1 MLVTLIYLLYN
12 RYLYNKGKNM
22 GTIYKLNFSNGDF
35 YVGKTSLRLGS
46 RILQHI
52 NTRGKGSP
60 LLQDAFATQE
70 YLGFDVVEDN
80 IPEDILGITEAYYIK
95 KLKPTLNTLP
105 GGESLQGLNHP
116 RCKYTEAEL
125 REVANLII
133 STEFSYMEISRKTGV
148 LLSTV
153 RDIAFQRTH
162 AWLIEIVTPE
172 ALEKAAAARKK
183 TYTLY
188 DINNEPYEFTSI
200 TDFSRKHGFNAAAV
214 WASQTGVNQK
224 GWSREPKPI
233 FTVASKDLTL
243 TGPRILISKQ
253 LERLGLSRQNISAIF
268 TTSSSAKGFKRVK

>member
-1 MLVTLIYLLYN
+1 
-12 RYLYNKGKNM
+12 M
-22 GTIYKLNFSNGDF
+22 GTIYKLNFSTGDF

-60 LLQDAFATQE
+60 LLQYAFATQE

-95 KLKPTLNTLP
+95 KLNPTLNTLP

-133 STEFSYMEISRKTGV
+133 YTELSYMEISRKTGV

-200 TDFSRKHGFNAAAV
+200 TEFSQKHGFNAAAV

-233 FTVASKDLTL
+233 FTVSSKDLTL

-253 LERLGLSRQNISAIF
+253 LERLGLSRQNISTIF
-268 TTSSSAKGFKRVK
+268 TTYRPSKGFKRSK